1 MSILMLI
8 LNNIS
13 KFAIAVLGLFSLY
26 SFSKNKK
33 LKNENEDLIKE
44 DNTNKKVIEVQKKV
58 INVTKEYK
66 PVNISDNI
74 KRMRENKL

>member
-1 MSILMLI
+1 MLI